1 MREEI
6 KMQDCKKVRSRLTD
20 EQSRVIYDNRL
31 NFAMTGNQR
40 MIWQMLEQINGVYGL
55 NAGSGGIMEKLT
67 RNAHKKLLIFGAGY
81 NGMFLREFLP
91 EFNWFAFLD
100 NKVETVVREPIV
112 KTQTSALADI
122 RWKPLPIYNP
132 KHYAAENGVE
142 NALFVICVPGF
153 NAQRAITNQL
163 MGLGVQEADIFAFTP
178 PNSLIPQYFDAF
190 SPNGNETFVDCGVLD
205 GDTVFDFARWSLGKY
220 RKIFA
225 FEADKD
231 NYEKCKVNLSKLQD
245 VALYNLGVWNCE
257 ETLNFNKTA
266 TGFSNILENEQ
277 KSAAKDDIVEIKT
290 CALDEILKGE
300 EISFIKMDIE
310 GAELKALQG
319 AAKII
324 SAQKPKI
331 AVCVYHK
338 PEDMWEIPN
347 LLLELNPSYHFKLRH
362 YGPSA
367 YETVLYAYT
376 PHPPP
381 PTPLP
386 PKPQKNNPHPNPL

>member
-1 MREEI
+1 M
-6 KMQDCKKVRSRLTD
+6 MNCKKVRSRLTD

-40 MIWQMLEQINGVYGL
+40 LIWQMLEQIETGGVSDIKKRL
-55 NAGSGGIMEKLT
+55 I
-67 RNAHKKLLIFGAGY
+67 RDAHKRLLIFGAGY
-81 NGMFLREFLP
+81 NGIFLRECLS

-100 NKVETVVREPIV
+100 NKVETVVHAPIV
-112 KTQTSALADI
+112 GSQTSVLADVGG
-122 RWKPLPIYNP
+122 KPLPVYNP
-132 KHYAAENGVE
+132 KHYVDEYGVE
-142 NALFVICVPGF
+142 NALFVIGVPTF

-163 MGLGVQEADIFAFTP
+163 MRLGVKESDIFAFTP
-178 PNSLIPQYFDAF
+178 PNSLVPQYFDAF

-205 GDTVFDFARWSLGKY
+205 GDTVYDFARWSLGKY

-245 VALYNLGVWNCE
+245 VVLYNLGVWDRE
-257 ETLNFNKTA
+257 ETLSFNNTA
-266 TGFSNILENEQ
+266 TGFSGILENKQ
-277 KSAAKDDIVEIKT
+277 QAAKDNVITIKT

-300 EISFIKMDIE
+300 EITFIKMDIE

-324 SAQKPKI
+324 REQKPKL

-338 PEDMWEIPN
+338 PEDMWEIPD
-347 LLLELNPSYHFKLRH
+347 LLLELNPDYHFKIRH

-367 YETVLYAYT
+367 YETVMYAYT
-376 PHPPP
+376 I
-381 PTPLP
+381 
-386 PKPQKNNPHPNPL
+386 